1 MGEITARDE
10 ARRMCRYQDN
20 EDFLHDLNMLGHF
33 PGGFG
38 RGGQKRVSSREVMW
52 SNLEWARYFRTGI
65 LQISPSRHPPTL
77 HMYKVRYDLDHRITM
92 LQAKETQPGCYLGE
106 VK

>member
-20 EDFLHDLNMLGHF
+20 EDFVHDLNILGHF

-38 RGGQKRVSSREVMW
+38 RGGQKRLSSRKVMW

-77 HMYKVRYDLDHRITM
+77 HMYKIRYNLDHRITM
-92 LQAKETQPGCYLGE
+92 LQAKEAQPGCYLGE